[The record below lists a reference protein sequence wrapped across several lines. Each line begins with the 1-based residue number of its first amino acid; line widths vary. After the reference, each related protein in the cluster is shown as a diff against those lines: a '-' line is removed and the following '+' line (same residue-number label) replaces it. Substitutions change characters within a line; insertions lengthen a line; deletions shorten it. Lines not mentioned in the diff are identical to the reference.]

1 MPKERFYSN
10 VNPDKAT
17 IALYPVYI
25 NFLLKQYSKTSFNA
39 FIALKEVFVNCNFKN
54 SGLLYCVCFE
64 KT

>member
-39 FIALKEVFVNCNFKN
+39 FIALKE
-54 SGLLYCVCFE
+54 GFE

>member
-25 NFLLKQYSKTSFNA
+25 NFLLKQYSKTS
-39 FIALKEVFVNCNFKN
+39 LKEVFVNCNFKN
-54 SGLLYCVCFE
+54 SGLLYWVCFE

>member
-54 SGLLYCVCFE
+54 SGRLYWVCFE